1 MNSYDLDKLV
11 RWAIDSDLIKFAE
24 DAYGVSKTAFDERN
38 GMDDYLRG
46 KFRQMQTNFIFWLGG
61 LDNKNRRRLAKNI
74 TFGRIIAS
82 TKTEE
87 EFDPNEI
94 GIEATKMMMKQI
106 NEKGEK

>member
-24 DAYGVSKTAFDERN
+24 DAYGVSKTAFDDANAN

-87 EFDPNEI
+87 EFDP
-94 GIEATKMMMKQI
+94 I

>member
-1 MNSYDLDKLV
+1 MNSYDLDKIV
-11 RWAIDSDLIKFAE
+11 RWAIDSDLKKFAE
-24 DAYGVSKTAFDERN
+24 DAYGITGTAFDEMN

-61 LDNKNRRRLAKNI
+61 LDRKNRKRLARNI